1 MITSKAVIRTSE
13 IKQSVSI
20 TIKTSKFKITGI
32 KTNYMHTSG
41 RKTYIGIT
49 PIIDL
54 KSTPEDNE
62 LNFREYI
69 DPKTLQT
76 YLVRYNYQR
85 YIESNGA
92 YK

>member
-20 TIKTSKFKITGI
+20 TIKTSKFKIIGI

-62 LNFREYI
+62 LNL
-69 DPKTLQT
+69 K
-76 YLVRYNYQR
+76 YLLPLLL
-85 YIESNGA
+85 
-92 YK
+92 

>member
-41 RKTYIGIT
+41 RKTYI
-49 PIIDL
+49 
-54 KSTPEDNE
+54 
-62 LNFREYI
+62 
-69 DPKTLQT
+69 
-76 YLVRYNYQR
+76 
-85 YIESNGA
+85 
-92 YK
+92 